1 VTLSVLLSGQL
12 LAAVLVLAS
21 LYALVAIG
29 LNLVYGTM
37 RLLNVAHGEL
47 VMLGGYVAYW
57 GFVRFGIS
65 PLLSAIIAMVLA
77 ALAGALIYIAV
88 IRRLFQSTRLLQRV
102 ESNSLLLFFGISI
115 IVQNAAALAFT
126 ANNRGYQ
133 YLDNVVTIGDAR
145 IAANRLAAFAIAAIA
160 CFACVLFFRY
170 ARSGMAMRAIIQHRD
185 AAALVGIDVDRINV
199 QVFALGF
206 ALAALA
212 GALISTTQEIS
223 PFMGFP
229 FTVSGFVI
237 IIILGGLGNLTGSIF
252 GAVVLAAVEVYGV
265 ALMSPSFRSILVY
278 GVFIAVLLFR
288 PQGLLG
294 RSIRAR

>member
-1 VTLSVLLSGQL
+1 MDLSVIFSAQL
-12 LAAVLVLAS
+12 LASVLVLAS

-57 GFVRFGIS
+57 AFAQWAIS
-65 PLLSAIIAMVLA
+65 PLLA
-77 ALAGALIYIAV
+77 ALAAMAIAAAGGALLYIAV
-88 IRRLFQSTRLLQRV
+88 IRRLFRSPSLLARI

-115 IVQNAAALAFT
+115 IIQNVTALAFT
-126 ANNRGYQ
+126 ANSRGYS
-133 YLDNVVTIGDAR
+133 YLDQVIEIGDAR
-145 IAANRLAAFAIAAIA
+145 ITANRLATLAVAGVASLA
-160 CFACVLFFRY
+160 CALFFRY
-170 ARSGMAMRAIIQHRD
+170 ARSGMAMRAIIQQRD

-212 GALISTTQEIS
+212 GALISMSQQIS

-237 IIILGGLGNLTGSIF
+237 IILGGLGNLTGSIF
-252 GAVVLAAVEVYGV
+252 GSLILAAVEVYGV
-265 ALMSPSFRSILVY
+265 TLISPSFRSILVY
-278 GVFIAVLLFR
+278 GVFIAALLLR

-294 RSIRAR
+294 RSIKAR

>member
-1 VTLSVLLSGQL
+1 VSLNVLFSGQL
-12 LAAVLVLAS
+12 LASVLVLAS

-47 VMLGGYVAYW
+47 AMLGGYVAYW
-57 GFVRFGIS
+57 GFVRFGVS
-65 PLLSAIIAMVLA
+65 PLLSAFIAMALA
-77 ALAGALIYIAV
+77 ALAGALIYITV
-88 IRRLFQSTRLLQRV
+88 IRRLFRSAHLLQRV
-102 ESNSLLLFFGISI
+102 ESNSLLLFFGLSI

-126 ANNRGYQ
+126 ADNRSYR
-133 YLDNVVTIGDAR
+133 YLDNLVTVGDAR
-145 IAANRLAAFAIAAIA
+145 IAANRLAALLIAAIA
-160 CFACVLFFRY
+160 CFASALFFRH
-170 ARSGMAMRAIIQHRD
+170 ARSGMAMRAIIQHRE
-185 AAALVGIDVDRINV
+185 AAALVGIDVDRINA

-223 PFMGFP
+223 PFMGFT
-229 FTVSGFVI
+229 FTVSGFV

-265 ALMSPSFRSILVY
+265 ALTSPSFQSILVY
-278 GVFIAVLLFR
+278 GVFIAVLLLR

-294 RSIRAR
+294 RSVRAR

>member
-12 LAAVLVLAS
+12 LASVLVLAS

-65 PLLSAIIAMVLA
+65 PLLSALIAMALA

-88 IRRLFQSTRLLQRV
+88 IRRLFRSARLLQRV

-115 IVQNAAALAFT
+115 IVQNTAALAFT

-133 YLDNVVTIGDAR
+133 YLDNVVVIGDAR
-145 IAANRLAAFAIAAIA
+145 IAGNRLAALVIAAIA

>member
-1 VTLSVLLSGQL
+1 MTLSVLLSGQL
-12 LAAVLVLAS
+12 LASVLVLAS

-65 PLLSAIIAMVLA
+65 PLLSALIAMALA

-88 IRRLFQSTRLLQRV
+88 IRRLFRSARLLQRV

-126 ANNRGYQ
+126 VLGLVLILAG
-133 YLDNVVTIGDAR
+133 IDAR
-145 IAANRLAAFAIAAIA
+145 IAGNRLAALVIAAIA

-237 IIILGGLGNLTGSIF
+237 IILGGLGNLTGSIF

>member
-1 VTLSVLLSGQL
+1 VDLSLIFSGQL
-12 LAAVLVLAS
+12 LASVLVLAS

-57 GFVRFGIS
+57 GFAGWGIS
-65 PLLSAIIAMVLA
+65 PLVSTLIATA
-77 ALAGALIYIAV
+77 AGAAAGALIYITV
-88 IRRLFQSTRLLQRV
+88 IRRLFRSARLLARV
-102 ESNSLLLFFGISI
+102 ESNSLLVFFGLSI
-115 IVQNAAALAFT
+115 VIQNVTALVFT
-126 ANNRGYQ
+126 ANNRGYS
-133 YLDNVVTIGDAR
+133 YLDDVIVIGNTR
-145 IAANRLAAFAIAAIA
+145 IAANRVAALAIAAAA
-160 CFACVLFFRY
+160 CFACALFFRY
-170 ARSGMAMRAIIQHRD
+170 ARSGMAMRAIIQQRD

-212 GALISTTQEIS
+212 GVLISMTQQIS

-237 IIILGGLGNLTGSIF
+237 IILGGLGNLTGSIF
-252 GAVVLAAVEVYGV
+252 GSLILAAVEVYGTT
-265 ALMSPSFRSILVY
+265 LISPSFRSILVY
-278 GVFIAVLLFR
+278 GVFIAVLLLR

-294 RSIRAR
+294 RPIRAR

>member
-1 VTLSVLLSGQL
+1 MSLNVLFSGQL
-12 LAAVLVLAS
+12 LASVLVLAS

-57 GFVRFGIS
+57 CFVRFGIS
-65 PLLSAIIAMVLA
+65 PLVSAFVAMALA
-77 ALAGALIYIAV
+77 ALAGALIYVTV
-88 IRRLFQSTRLLQRV
+88 IRRLFRSARLLQRV
-102 ESNSLLLFFGISI
+102 ESNSLLLFFGLSM

-126 ANNRGYQ
+126 ADNRGYA

-145 IAANRLAAFAIAAIA
+145 IAANRLAALVIAVIA
-160 CFACVLFFRY
+160 CFISVLFFRY
-170 ARSGMAMRAIIQHRD
+170 ARSGMAMRAIIQQRD
-185 AAALVGIDVDRINV
+185 AAALVGIDVDRINI

-212 GALISTTQEIS
+212 GVLISMTQEIS
-223 PFMGFP
+223 PFVGFA
-229 FTVSGFVI
+229 FTVSGFV

-265 ALMSPSFRSILVY
+265 ALTSTSFRSILVY
-278 GVFIAVLLFR
+278 GVFIAVLLLR
-288 PQGLLG
+288 PQGLFG
-294 RSIRAR
+294 RAVRAR

>member
-1 VTLSVLLSGQL
+1 MDLSVIFSAQL
-12 LAAVLVLAS
+12 LASVLVLAS

-57 GFVRFGIS
+57 AFAQWAIS
-65 PLLSAIIAMVLA
+65 PLVA
-77 ALAGALIYIAV
+77 ALAAMSIAAGAGALLYIAV
-88 IRRLFQSTRLLQRV
+88 IRRLFGSPNLLARI
-102 ESNSLLLFFGISI
+102 ESNSLLVFFGISI
-115 IVQNAAALAFT
+115 IIQNMTSLAFT
-126 ANNRGYQ
+126 ADNRGYS
-133 YLDNVVTIGDAR
+133 YLDDVIEIGGAR
-145 IAANRLAAFAIAAIA
+145 IAANRLATLAVAGLASLA
-160 CFACVLFFRY
+160 CALFFRY
-170 ARSGMAMRAIIQHRD
+170 ARSGMAMRAVIQQRD

-212 GALISTTQEIS
+212 GALISMSQQIS

-237 IIILGGLGNLTGSIF
+237 IILGGLGNLTGSIF
-252 GAVVLAAVEVYGV
+252 GSLILAAVEVYGV
-265 ALMSPSFRSILVY
+265 TLISPSFRSILVY
-278 GVFIAVLLFR
+278 GVFIAALLLR